1 MSDMAAREEL
11 VGLVMRLVG
20 HLNAENR
27 KDTNLDLVKSAA
39 DRIREE
45 KAHEYL
51 KERLKGLTI
60 SDLTSIIEIIDE
72 TDKPKK
78 RKGA

>member
-11 VGLVMRLVG
+11 VALVMRLVN
-20 HLNAENR
+20 HLNTENR
-27 KDTNLDLVKSAA
+27 KDTNLDLIKSAA

-51 KERLKGLTI
+51 KERLQGLTI